1 MSTQYDITRLK
12 SLCKTKG
19 ISFSQDVREIA
30 RRLQGEYAL
39 RYGQNIAHTVS
50 SQVRASG
57 VSDTDYALEFYRQLS
72 VASYEVMV
80 ISICKALD
88 KQGDENGRT

>member
-1 MSTQYDITRLK
+1 MSTQFDITRLK

-39 RYGQNIAHTVS
+39 RYGQSIALIVS
-50 SQVRASG
+50 RQVRASG

-72 VASYEVMV
+72 VASYEATVT
-80 ISICKALD
+80 SLCKALD
-88 KQGDENGRT
+88 EQGDAND